1 MSWKE
6 WRPRLQPTISP
17 TPSLDGL
24 SFESHRVNEFVLS
37 EVGLAVT
44 SGSNSTL
51 RAILP
56 KVIEPDALCSRVGAV
71 DPGPKSETVN
81 LNVRVVLS
89 REVTDQSDNERRPLP
104 LIRWR
109 STQVKPSFLSTFF
122 KLPRWYIN
130 SRLFAGA
137 AAADCTAVVMVWLP
151 FVGVFIQHPRAK
163 FAQQVAPRP
172 ALC

>member
-1 MSWKE
+1 
-6 WRPRLQPTISP
+6 
-17 TPSLDGL
+17 LDGL

-37 EVGLAVT
+37 EFGLAVT

-56 KVIEPDALCSRVGAV
+56 KVIEPDALCSRVGGV
-71 DPGPKSETVN
+71 DLGPKSETVN

-109 STQVKPSFLSTFF
+109 STPSQTFF
-122 KLPRWYIN
+122 PFYFFSNSPAGTLTAAFLRGLP
-130 SRLFAGA
+130 
-137 AAADCTAVVMVWLP
+137 LP
-151 FVGVFIQHPRAK
+151 IV
-163 FAQQVAPRP
+163 RP
-172 ALC
+172 S